1 MLPVLALVAAGLY
14 TDTLDHPMII
24 DDRSII
30 LQHPHV
36 TSPEGIRE
44 LWADDYWADQA
55 PYDNLYRP
63 VTILSY
69 YLNARIPGVARI
81 DDTGQTVEMSIVG
94 FRVFNV
100 ALLALL
106 AWLIGVWL
114 ERGAGPFAAWSAALL
129 LTVHPSCA
137 FLIHHVVGRAD
148 LLAMIGVIGVLIVQR
163 NAMERGRWSLGA
175 IVSGLLLTTLAAG
188 SKETGVVVLPAA
200 LAQWWVTR
208 PANQADASDAPARPG
223 EQRAGGS
230 GLWPI
235 LFVVMIPL
243 LAYGVARLIV
253 LGGAIADQPDYSG
266 DLSGNPLRGVPFL
279 ERLPSALSIAWWY
292 ARQTV
297 WPDTGFFH
305 TPNTFPEWSSLNVW
319 LGLGVLLI
327 GTAGLIG
334 ALRRRS
340 FVAPALAAALG
351 QYLLVGN
358 LLVHIGSW
366 SANRMMLPFLL
377 AAAAL
382 LAAAIHRWIVAR
394 PRLRIACGVAVV
406 AAAIAFGTVV
416 VRDVNVRWSSWI
428 MLAEADVIDEPD
440 NLVNQYHYALA
451 LLMTAKDNPDSLNA
465 LRYADHAARIIAVI
479 VRERPESRQARF
491 QLAHLYLQLGRY
503 DQAEAHY
510 ARLLLLEPGHAKG
523 VRDVGILALRRGQ
536 TAKARDYLNQAATLL
551 PEDDEMLAEAL
562 AELRKRSEPP
572 PR

>member
-1 MLPVLALVAAGLY
+1 MLPLLALVAAGLY
-14 TDTLDHPMII
+14 TDALDHPMII
-24 DDRSII
+24 DDRPII
-30 LQHPHV
+30 LKHPHV
-36 TSPEGIRE
+36 NSPGGIGR
-44 LWADDYWADQA
+44 LWADDYWAGQA
-55 PYDNLYRP
+55 PYNNLYRP

-69 YLNARIPGVARI
+69 YLNARIPGVAQI
-81 DDTGQTVEMSIVG
+81 EDTGQMTEVSIVG

-100 ALLALL
+100 ALLVLL
-106 AWLIGVWL
+106 AWLVGVWL

-129 LTVHPSCA
+129 LAVHPSCG
-137 FLIHHVVGRAD
+137 FLINHVVGRAD
-148 LLAMIGVIGVLIVQR
+148 LLAMTGVVGVLIVQR
-163 NAMERGRWSLGA
+163 NAVERGRWSLGA
-175 IVSGLLLTTLAAG
+175 IVSGLLLTTLAVG
-188 SKETGVVVLPAA
+188 SKETGVIVLPAA

-208 PANQADASDAPARPG
+208 PPSNAGDPETTTRVDDERG
-223 EQRAGGS
+223 GGS
-230 GLWPI
+230 RLWPV
-235 LFVVMIPL
+235 LVVVMIPL

-266 DLSGNPLRGVPFL
+266 DLSGNPLRGVPFI

-305 TPNTFPEWSSLNVW
+305 APNTFPAWSNLNVW
-319 LGLGVLLI
+319 LGLGVLLT
-327 GTAGLIG
+327 GAAGLVW

-377 AAAAL
+377 GAAGL
-382 LAAAIHRWIVAR
+382 LAAAIRRWVTGR
-394 PRLRIACGVAVV
+394 PRPRAACGVAVV
-406 AAAIAFGTVV
+406 AIAITSGVVV

-428 MLAEADVIDEPD
+428 MLGETDVIDEPE

-451 LLMTAKDNPDSLNA
+451 LLMTAKDNPDSLEA

-503 DQAEAHY
+503 DQAEVHY
-510 ARLLLLEPGHAKG
+510 NRLLSLEPAHPKG

-536 TAKARDYLNQAATLL
+536 TAKARDYLDRATELL
-551 PEDDEMLAEAL
+551 PDDDEMLVEAMT
-562 AELRKRSEPP
+562 ELRRRSQTV